1 MIIQFSVRNFR
12 TFKEKATLS
21 LVASNYDKE
30 REAEN
35 ISVDNRFNLRLLKS
49 AVAYGANASGKSKF
63 IDALAF
69 MRNFTISSS
78 RESQQGD
85 KIPVEPFKLNTES
98 ENAPSEFEVI
108 FIHKDIM
115 YRYGFE
121 VDTEKVVS
129 EWLYTKPKTK
139 EVELYYRDFQQFDVH
154 ERSFSKG
161 NVLVKEK
168 LVRNNALLL
177 SVAAQFNEENSLNVI
192 EWFRN
197 TEIISGLKETEF
209 RNNSISKVKMSA
221 GKSELLDYLKKA
233 DLGIV
238 DLEITEVKGGQFENN
253 PFDSVLTIRDKFN
266 DTSKS
271 GKMYMSLAQ
280 DESEGTRKYF
290 YLLGPIID
298 ALNKGSVLVVDELD
312 SKLHANLVE
321 KIVLLFNSKSLNPL
335 NAQLLFN
342 THDTNL
348 LNTGTFRRDQIW
360 FTEKD
365 RYGEA
370 RLFSLADFKTD
381 SVRKTEAFED
391 NYVRGK
397 YGGVPYLDLFENA
410 PSYAMNEPTVEYEPP
425 LKVPVDGTD
434 GLTNN
439 VLNKSAGEYEK

>member
-1 MIIQFSVRNFR
+1 MLIQFSVRNFR

-35 ISVDNRFNLRLLKS
+35 ISVDEKFNLRLLKS
-49 AVAYGANASGKSKF
+49 AVVYGANASGKSKF
-63 IDALAF
+63 IEALGF
-69 MRNFTISSS
+69 MRGFAISSS

-85 KIPVEPFKLNTES
+85 KIPVEPFKLSSES

-108 FIHKDIM
+108 FIYNEIM

-121 VDTEKVVS
+121 VDSEKVVS

-139 EVELYYRDFQQFDVH
+139 EVELFYRDLQSFETH
-154 ERSFSKG
+154 TRSFNKG
-161 NVLVKEK
+161 ATLVKEG
-168 LVRNNALLL
+168 LVRSNALLL
-177 SVAAQFNEENSLNVI
+177 SVAAQFNEEISLNII

-197 TEIISGLKETEF
+197 TEIISGLKENEF
-209 RNNSISKVKMSA
+209 RNNSISKIKEVEEKIQ
-221 GKSELLDYLKKA
+221 LLDFLRKA

-238 DLEITEVKGGQFENN
+238 DIEILEVKTGPFENN
-253 PFDSVLTIRDKFN
+253 PFDAILTIKDKYN
-266 DTSKS
+266 KHIKS
-271 GKMYMSLAQ
+271 GKALMSLNL

-298 ALNKGSVLVVDELD
+298 ALRKGSVLVIDELD

-321 KIVLLFNSKSLNPL
+321 KLVLLFNSAKLNPA
-335 NAQLLFN
+335 NAQLVFN

-348 LNTGTFRRDQIW
+348 LNSGTFRRDQIW
-360 FTEKD
+360 FAEKN

-370 RLFSLADFKTD
+370 RLYSLADFKTD
-381 SVRKTEAFED
+381 SVRKSEAFED

-397 YGGVPYLDLFENA
+397 YGAIPYLNMFENDNNYILND
-410 PSYAMNEPTVEYEPP
+410 SGYADE
-425 LKVPVDGTD
+425 KQ
-434 GLTNN
+434 
-439 VLNKSAGEYEK
+439 KS

>member
-1 MIIQFSVRNFR
+1 MLIQFSVRNFR

-21 LVASNYDKE
+21 FVASNYDKE
-30 REAEN
+30 RETEN
-35 ISVDNRFNLRLLKS
+35 ISVVERFNLRLLKS
-49 AVAYGANASGKSKF
+49 AVVYGANASGKSKF
-63 IDALAF
+63 IEALGF
-69 MRNFTISSS
+69 MRSFAISSS

-85 KIPVEPFKLNTES
+85 KIPVEPFKLSSES
-98 ENAPSEFEVI
+98 ENAASEFEVV
-108 FIHKDIM
+108 FIYKEVM

-121 VDTEKVVS
+121 VDTDKIVS

-139 EVELYYRDFQQFDVH
+139 EVELFYRDLQQFDVH

-161 NVLVKEK
+161 NMLVKEK
-168 LVRNNALLL
+168 LVRSNALLL
-177 SVAAQFNEENSLNVI
+177 SVAAQFNEEISLNII
-192 EWFRN
+192 EWFRD
-197 TEIISGLKETEF
+197 TEIISGLKEHEF
-209 RNNSISKVKMSA
+209 KNNSISKVKFVE
-221 GKSELLDYLKKA
+221 GKTQLLDYLKKA

-238 DLEITEVKGGQFENN
+238 DLEISEVKTGQYENN
-253 PFDSVLTIRDKFN
+253 PYDSILTIRDKFN
-266 DTSKS
+266 NKTKS
-271 GKMYMSLAQ
+271 GKTFMSLSL

-321 KIVLLFNSKSLNPL
+321 KIVLLFNSKKLNPL
-335 NAQLLFN
+335 NAQLVFN

-370 RLFSLADFKTD
+370 RLFSLSDFKTD

-391 NYVRGK
+391 NYIRGK
-397 YGGVPYLDLFENA
+397 YGAIPYLDMFENV
-410 PSYAMNEPTVEYEPP
+410 YNYTLNEPT
-425 LKVPVDGTD
+425 
-434 GLTNN
+434 N
-439 VLNKSAGEYEK
+439 EKEGQKG

>member
-1 MIIQFSVRNFR
+1 MLIQFSVRNFR

-35 ISVDNRFNLRLLKS
+35 SSVDRKYNLRLLKS
-49 AVAYGANASGKSKF
+49 AVVYGANASGKSKF
-63 IDALAF
+63 IEALGF
-69 MRNFTISSS
+69 MRNFSINSS

-85 KIPVEPFKLNTES
+85 KIAVEPFKLSTES

-108 FIHKDIM
+108 FVHKETM

-121 VDTEKVVS
+121 VDSEKVVA
-129 EWLYTKPKTK
+129 EWLYSKPKTK
-139 EVELYYRDFQQFDVH
+139 EVELFYRDFQSFETH
-154 ERSFSKG
+154 PRNFSKG
-161 NVLVKEK
+161 AKLVKEG
-168 LVRNNALLL
+168 LIRNNALLL
-177 SVAAQFNEENSLNVI
+177 SVAAQFNEENSLNII

-197 TEIISGLKETEF
+197 TEIISGLKENEF
-209 RNNSISKVKMSA
+209 KNNSI
-221 GKSELLDYLKKA
+221 GKAKAVEGKTQLLDYLKKA

-238 DLEITEVKGGQFENN
+238 DLEITEVKTGQFESN
-253 PFDSVLTIRDKFN
+253 PFDAILTIRDKYN
-266 DTSKS
+266 NKTKT
-271 GKMYMSLAQ
+271 GKAFMSLML

-290 YLLGPIID
+290 YLLGPVID

-321 KIVLLFNSKSLNPL
+321 KLVLLFNSSKLNPAK
-335 NAQLLFN
+335 AQLVFN

-370 RLFSLADFKTD
+370 RLYSLADFKTD
-381 SVRKTEAFED
+381 EVRKTEAFED

-397 YGGVPYLDLFENA
+397 YGAIPYLDLFENV
-410 PSYAMNEPTVEYEPP
+410 SNYTLNEPAP
-425 LKVPVDGTD
+425 L
-434 GLTNN
+434 
-439 VLNKSAGEYEK
+439 YEKQKS